1 MNKIAIRAD
10 GEREIG
16 LGHIQRC
23 LALSSQLQRE
33 GVEVLFITR
42 RNDIVKEQV
51 EQEGFGVAEL
61 KDNLNLEEDSEHT
74 IEIIKTNKVDVLVTD
89 SYEFDEKYLTEVKKK
104 VRLLVSIDDLAEI
117 VFPSDIVMNQNIY
130 AKDLKYR
137 SSTGKTKFI
146 LGPQYALLR
155 KEFSNLGKR
164 KISEKVQNILITLGG
179 SDPFNLT
186 PKILNVL
193 DKIEG
198 DFSITVVIGHFFN
211 NIPEIEDMI
220 KNINKKVKIVY
231 NLTRMASLML
241 SSDLAITGGGTTLYE
256 LAATGTPG
264 LAFCLADNQIKNIKG
279 MAEACTIIE
288 MGWGNKLEEG
298 KFYKEINKLIDNYL
312 LRKKMSKLGQELV
325 DRKGSWRVC
334 KVILENS
341 QKEYW
346 RKK

>member
-10 GEREIG
+10 GGREIG

-33 GVEVLFITR
+33 RMEVLFITKG
-42 RNDIVKEQV
+42 NEVVKEKIEQGGFEVV
-51 EQEGFGVAEL
+51 EL
-61 KDNLNLEEDSEHT
+61 NDNLNLEEDLEHT

-89 SYEFDEKYLTEVKKK
+89 SYEFDEKYLTEGKKK

-137 SSTGKTKFI
+137 SSAGNTKFL

-155 KEFSNLGKR
+155 EEFTNLRKR

-179 SDPFNLT
+179 SEPFNLT

-231 NLTRMASLML
+231 NPTRMASLML

-264 LAFCLADNQIKNIKG
+264 FAFCLADNQIKNIKG
-279 MAEACTIIE
+279 MAEACTIID
-288 MGWGNKLEEG
+288 MGWGSKLAEESFFQ
-298 KFYKEINKLIDNYL
+298 KIDKLMNGYM
-312 LRKKMSKLGQELV
+312 LRKEMSKSGQALV
-325 DRKGSWRVC
+325 DGKGTWRLS
-334 KVILENS
+334 KVATGNLKI
-341 QKEYW
+341 
-346 RKK
+346 